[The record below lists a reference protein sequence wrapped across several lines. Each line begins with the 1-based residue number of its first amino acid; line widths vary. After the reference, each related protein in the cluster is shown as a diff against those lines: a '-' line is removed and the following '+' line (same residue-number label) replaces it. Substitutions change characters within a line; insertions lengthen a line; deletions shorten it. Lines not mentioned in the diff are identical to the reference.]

1 MQRLTPIAAA
11 FALALS
17 GAAAADTQD
26 NAVLRE
32 EIRALQQRLEALEQT
47 SASTQPAVPAS
58 ATGPASGFNPS
69 VALVLSGTYANLSQ
83 DPQTYRLQGFLPS
96 GDEVGPGSRSFSLG
110 ESELTL
116 SANADHWFKG
126 TLTLAATAENE
137 VEVEEAKLET
147 LALPG
152 GSNLVA
158 GRFLSGIGYLNAEHS
173 HSWQFVDLPLLYQAF
188 YGGQY
193 KNDGVQLRWLAP
205 TSLYLELAAE
215 LGNGAAYPGSESSQ
229 NGAGSAAGFIRLGDD
244 IGHDL
249 SWQTHLWYQQSK
261 VAQRTYTDVNSADVE
276 VDNSFSGRSRSWGV
290 AAVGKWRPFGDSLRQ
305 LKVQGEWL
313 RRSESGEM
321 QYDNAAAVSGPLSGA
336 YDSRQ
341 SGWYLQASY
350 RWQRNWQASLR
361 YDQLDSGTQH
371 IGLVEDGKL
380 SHDDFSM
387 LSAYRPTRSTLA
399 IDYLP
404 SEFSR
409 VRLQYSRDDS
419 QPQRIDQQWFLNYT
433 LSLGAH
439 GAHGF

>member
-26 NAVLRE
+26 NAALRE

-47 SASTQPAVPAS
+47 SARTQPAVPAS
-58 ATGPASGFNPS
+58 ATGTASGFNPS

-173 HSWQFVDLPLLYQAF
+173 HNWQFVDLPLLYQRC
-188 YGGQY
+188 
-193 KNDGVQLRWLAP
+193 V
-205 TSLYLELAAE
+205 
-215 LGNGAAYPGSESSQ
+215 
-229 NGAGSAAGFIRLGDD
+229 
-244 IGHDL
+244 
-249 SWQTHLWYQQSK
+249 
-261 VAQRTYTDVNSADVE
+261 
-276 VDNSFSGRSRSWGV
+276 
-290 AAVGKWRPFGDSLRQ
+290 
-305 LKVQGEWL
+305 
-313 RRSESGEM
+313 
-321 QYDNAAAVSGPLSGA
+321 
-336 YDSRQ
+336 
-341 SGWYLQASY
+341 
-350 RWQRNWQASLR
+350 
-361 YDQLDSGTQH
+361 
-371 IGLVEDGKL
+371 
-380 SHDDFSM
+380 
-387 LSAYRPTRSTLA
+387 
-399 IDYLP
+399 
-404 SEFSR
+404 
-409 VRLQYSRDDS
+409 
-419 QPQRIDQQWFLNYT
+419 
-433 LSLGAH
+433 
-439 GAHGF
+439 